1 MCQWNIS
8 RKMLTKESETK
19 LEIQNTAQSSE
30 KKKAFV
36 NKVLDLMESEGL
48 TALEANAIPTLLE
61 YWLKKNNEQEAA
73 NRMFVV
79 RVKC

>member
-1 MCQWNIS
+1 
-8 RKMLTKESETK
+8 MLTKESETK